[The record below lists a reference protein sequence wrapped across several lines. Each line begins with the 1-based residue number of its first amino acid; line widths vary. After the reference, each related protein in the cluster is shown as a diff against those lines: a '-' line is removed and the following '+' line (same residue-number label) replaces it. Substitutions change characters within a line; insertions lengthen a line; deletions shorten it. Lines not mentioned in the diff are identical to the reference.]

1 MKRILLTIIIAAAA
15 VTAAA
20 QPRSIGLR
28 SGVSGF
34 EADYHHGMAKN
45 QFLEANL
52 GIDFG
57 YNANGNPGIKATA
70 IYNFVWAHPA
80 WTEKGTWALYAGPGV
95 CIGYVN
101 DMAVWKASNGVDILH
116 SAERNGFMLGICG
129 QVGLEYSFWFPLQ
142 LAVDL
147 RPVIGMHVNEGIS
160 ITDPHDAAK
169 HINYGTRV
177 GFYDNGLLGFAP
189 TISVR
194 YRF

>member
-1 MKRILLTIIIAAAA
+1 MKRILLTIIITAAA
-15 VTAAA
+15 VSAAA

-34 EADYHHGMAKN
+34 EADYHHAMAKN

-95 CIGYVN
+95 CIGHGSMESIKRSGHTPFCGEKRLYV
-101 DMAVWKASNGVDILH
+101 GH
-116 SAERNGFMLGICG
+116 
-129 QVGLEYSFWFPLQ
+129 
-142 LAVDL
+142 L
-147 RPVIGMHVNEGIS
+147 RPGGTGILILVS
-160 ITDPHDAAK
+160 
-169 HINYGTRV
+169 
-177 GFYDNGLLGFAP
+177 AP
-189 TISVR
+189 ARS
-194 YRF
+194 